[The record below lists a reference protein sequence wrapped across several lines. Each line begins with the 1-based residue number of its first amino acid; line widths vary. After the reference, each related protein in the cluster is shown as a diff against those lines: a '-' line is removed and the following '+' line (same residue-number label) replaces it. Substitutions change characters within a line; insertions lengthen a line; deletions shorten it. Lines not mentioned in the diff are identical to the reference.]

1 MTITLDPDDT
11 LIESDLY
18 LYAKK
23 QVIQDIHILE
33 TAEGFIARVHLTW
46 RTEHVYL
53 ATRRDRTQ
61 PKSFKAIRPLLDLLR
76 AHAPG
81 ITSVMLDLLPAE
93 APALPRRRG
102 RPTES
107 PAPLA
112 SRKRGRPKLR
122 TGPGPTEKG

>member
-1 MTITLDPDDT
+1 MTITLDPDNT
-11 LIESDLY
+11 LIETELY

-76 AHAPG
+76 THAPG
-81 ITSVMLDLLPAE
+81 ISSVMLDLMPAE
-93 APALPRRRG
+93 SPAPPAPRRRG
-102 RPTES
+102 RPRRQ
-107 PAPLA
+107 P
-112 SRKRGRPKLR
+112 
-122 TGPGPTEKG
+122 